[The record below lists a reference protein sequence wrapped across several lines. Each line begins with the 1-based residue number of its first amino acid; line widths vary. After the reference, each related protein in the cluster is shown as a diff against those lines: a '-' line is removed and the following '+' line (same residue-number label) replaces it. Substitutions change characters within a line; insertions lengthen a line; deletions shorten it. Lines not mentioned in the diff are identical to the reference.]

1 MTIATDATAVTPET
15 DATEGVAEDEALIWL
30 PIEGAIAHLK
40 QMGLPYSRATI
51 YRNYARD
58 ELEGIT
64 HFGVPITDEEPAA
77 PDREIADSEVVDD
90 GESHVTMLPHPP
102 SIAKQDLASEFA
114 EDRSRLL
121 RMLESQE
128 RVIESQSRT
137 IEIQQQRLSQS
148 NDERAALTEQMLA
161 LQAAPKEVEAPAAPP
176 AVEPVAQR
184 VVEPVAERVVE
195 PVAER
200 VVEPARVETP
210 QPKPTPAPSAAEASP
225 VTIRGQAKRWYEFW
239 R

>member
-1 MTIATDATAVTPET
+1 MTIATDPQAATLESA
-15 DATEGVAEDEALIWL
+15 AAEEASPDGEALVWL

-58 ELEGIT
+58 ELDGIT
-64 HFGVPITDEEPAA
+64 HFGVPIADEELTTPA
-77 PDREIADSEVVDD
+77 REIADSEVVDD

-102 SIAKQDLASEFA
+102 SIATQDLATEFA

-128 RVIESQSRT
+128 RVIESQART
-137 IEIQQQRLSQS
+137 IEIQQRRLGESS
-148 NDERAALTEQMLA
+148 DERAALTEQMLA
-161 LQAAPKEVEAPAAPP
+161 LQAAPKEPETRSETAAPVAEAPAT
-176 AVEPVAQR
+176 ETPVAD
-184 VVEPVAERVVE
+184 AE
-195 PVAER
+195 
-200 VVEPARVETP
+200 
-210 QPKPTPAPSAAEASP
+210 AAETAAPTQTTTTEGSG

>member
-1 MTIATDATAVTPET
+1 MAIATDPKAVSPEAAATEEVRT
-15 DATEGVAEDEALIWL
+15 DAADGEALIWL

-40 QMGLPYSRATI
+40 AMGLPYSRATI

-58 ELEGIT
+58 ELDGIT

-77 PDREIADSEVVDD
+77 SDREIADSEVVDD

-102 SIAKQDLASEFA
+102 SIATQDLASEFA

-128 RVIESQSRT
+128 RVIESQART
-137 IEIQQQRLSQS
+137 IEVQQTRLGEGA
-148 NDERAALTEQMLA
+148 DERAALTAKMMA
-161 LQAAPKEVEAPAAPP
+161 LQAGPKQVTPPIAA
-176 AVEPVAQR
+176 AS
-184 VVEPVAERVVE
+184 PVAE
-195 PVAER
+195 PTVAE
-200 VVEPARVETP
+200 AP
-210 QPKPTPAPSAAEASP
+210 QAESVPTPTPEAEPSS